1 MNAQSQ
7 MENVYHTQSS
17 QGSGDHCETETVLGN
32 KKIVRVR
39 GGSCLQGNRVFWAPQ
54 GSGTY
59 KATGLM
65 TL

>member
-7 MENVYHTQSS
+7 MENVYHT

-39 GGSCLQGNRVFWAPQ
+39 GGSCLQGNSVFWAPQ
-54 GSGTY
+54 GSCTY
-59 KATGLM
+59 KATGFM
-65 TL
+65 TV